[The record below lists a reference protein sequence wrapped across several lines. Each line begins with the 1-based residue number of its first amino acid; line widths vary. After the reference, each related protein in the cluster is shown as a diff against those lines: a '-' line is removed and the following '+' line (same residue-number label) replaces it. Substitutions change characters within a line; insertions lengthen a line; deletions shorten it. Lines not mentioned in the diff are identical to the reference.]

1 MEAVLQ
7 AESQECG
14 LACLVMIAGYHGL
27 HLDLMSLRR
36 RFSISI
42 KGTNLAQLVRYAQSL
57 DFSCRPLRL
66 ELEDMAK
73 LRLPCILHWDMTHF
87 VVLETVRRGR
97 LHLLDPASGRRVL
110 PLAEASRH
118 FTGVALELSPNVTFR
133 PAQQKA
139 RIRLREL
146 TGRAIGLK
154 RALANIFALALA
166 LEVVALLAPQVTQW
180 VVDGALVSADHDLLL
195 IAVLGG
201 CLLMLIDFV
210 LRMARGWMGLRLNQQ
225 LALQWSGNLF
235 SHLLRLPWPYF
246 EKRQLGDITA
256 RFQSLT
262 AIRNVLTNGA
272 IMVVLD
278 GLVTLITL
286 GMMLLYSPVLTGI
299 VAIALA
305 LYMVLRVAFYQPLR
319 NASEERIVL
328 AARENSYFL
337 ETIRAVLPLKL
348 FNTTSLR
355 LATWQNLVADVQN
368 RDVATQKMLL
378 AFTSLNTLIFGLE
391 GMLLL
396 YVGGMA
402 VLDGTLSLGMLL
414 AFIAYKSQFTGRA
427 SQLIDLGV
435 EIRML
440 SLHAE
445 RLADIALETPEPD
458 SHMETDLERIEP
470 RIELRD
476 VSYRYAEGEPWVL
489 RNLSLV
495 IEAGDSVAIVGRS
508 GCGKSTLFK
517 LMLGLLTPTE
527 GEILVGGIPARQLG
541 PQAIRNLVGAVMQED
556 QLLAGSLAENIASF
570 DPEAD
575 QQRIEEAARQ
585 ANIHKAVANMP
596 MGYQTLVAEMGSGL
610 SGGQKQRV
618 LLARALYKRPRI
630 LALDEATSHLDLHSE
645 QHVVQALQR
654 MPMTRITIAHRRET
668 ISFARRLVC
677 LDKGAVVED
686 VRLDEERQVS
696 A

>member
-1 MEAVLQ
+1 MRLTLQ

-14 LACLVMIAGYHGL
+14 LACLIMVAGYHGL

-36 RFSISI
+36 RFSISL
-42 KGTNLAQLVRYAQSL
+42 KGTNLAQLIRYAQKI
-57 DFSCRPLRL
+57 DFTCRPLRL
-66 ELEDMAK
+66 ELEDIVK
-73 LRLPCILHWDMTHF
+73 LRTPCILHWNMNHF
-87 VVLETVRRGR
+87 VVLKKVRGNR
-97 LHLLDPASGRRVL
+97 LHILDPAVGRRVL
-110 PLAEASRH
+110 TVTEISPH
-118 FTGVALELSPNVTFR
+118 FTGVALELTPNVTFR

-139 RIRLREL
+139 RIRLRDL
-146 TGRAIGLK
+146 TGKIVGLK
-154 RALANIFALALA
+154 RALGNIFVLALA
-166 LEVVALLAPQVTQW
+166 LEVVALLSPQVTQW

-195 IAVLGG
+195 LAVLGG
-201 CLLMLIDFV
+201 CLLILIDFV
-210 LRMARGWMGLRLNQQ
+210 LRMGQGWMGLRLSQQ
-225 LALQWSGNLF
+225 LTIQWSGNLF
-235 SHLLRLPWPYF
+235 SHLLRLPWPFF

-256 RFQSLT
+256 RFHSLT
-262 AIRNVLTNGA
+262 AIRNLLTSGA
-272 IMVVLD
+272 ITAVLD

-286 GMMLLYSPVLTGI
+286 GMMLLYSTTLTAVVL
-299 VAIALA
+299 IALLA
-305 LYMVLRVAFYQPLR
+305 YVILRVAFYQPLR
-319 NASEERIVL
+319 NATEERIVL

-348 FNTTSLR
+348 FNATSLR
-355 LATWQNLVADVQN
+355 QATWQNLIADVQN
-368 RDVATQKMLL
+368 RDVTTQKLMLVF
-378 AFTSLNTLIFGLE
+378 ASFNTLIFGLE

-396 YVGGMA
+396 YLGGTA
-402 VLDGTLSLGMLL
+402 VLEGGLSLGMLL

-427 SQLIDLGV
+427 SKLIDLGV

-445 RLADIALETPEPD
+445 RLADIALETAEPE
-458 SHMETDLERIEP
+458 STMETDLERIEP

-489 RNLSLV
+489 RNFSLV

-527 GEILVGGIPARQLG
+527 GEILFGGISVKQLG
-541 PQAIRNLVGAVMQED
+541 SQAVRNLVGAVMQDD
-556 QLLAGSLAENIASF
+556 QLLTGSLSENIACF
-570 DPEAD
+570 DPEAN
-575 QQRIEEAARQ
+575 QERIEQAACQ
-585 ANIHKAVANMP
+585 ANIHQTILNMP
-596 MGYQTLVAEMGSGL
+596 MGYQSLMAEMGSGL

-618 LLARALYKRPRI
+618 LLARALYKQPKI

-645 QHVVQALQR
+645 QHVVQALHQ

-668 ISFARRLVC
+668 IAFAKRLIV
-677 LDKGAVVED
+677 LNKGVVMED
-686 VRLDEERQVS
+686 VRLEDAQVN

>member
-1 MEAVLQ
+1 MKVVLQ

-27 HLDLMSLRR
+27 HLDLMSVRR
-36 RFSISI
+36 RFSISV
-42 KGTNLAQLVRYAQSL
+42 KGTSLAQLGRYAQCL

-66 ELEDMAK
+66 ELNEMSK
-73 LRLPCILHWDMTHF
+73 LRLPCILHWNMNHF
-87 VVLETVRRGR
+87 VVLEKVHRGR
-97 LHLLDPASGRRVL
+97 LHLLDPAVGRRVMS
-110 PLAEASRH
+110 LAEASTH
-118 FTGVALELSPNVTFR
+118 FTGVALELTPNAAFQ
-133 PAQQKA
+133 PAQQKV
-139 RIRLREL
+139 RIRLRDL
-146 TGRAIGLK
+146 IGRSVGLK
-154 RALANIFALALA
+154 RALGNIFVLALA
-166 LEVVALLAPQVTQW
+166 LEVVALLSPQVTQW
-180 VVDGALVSADHDLLL
+180 VVDGALVSVDHDLLL

-201 CLLMLIDFV
+201 CLLMFIDFG

-235 SHLLRLPWPYF
+235 SHLLRLPWTFF

-256 RFQSLT
+256 RFHSLA
-262 AIRNVLTNGA
+262 AIRNVLTSGA

-278 GLVTLITL
+278 GLVTLVTL
-286 GMMLLYSPVLTGI
+286 GMMLLYSKVLTGI
-299 VAIALA
+299 VVIALTFYA
-305 LYMVLRVAFYQPLR
+305 ILRAVFYQPLR

-337 ETIRAVLPLKL
+337 ETIRTVQPLKL
-348 FNTTSLR
+348 FDMASLR
-355 LATWQNLVADVQN
+355 LSTWQNLLADVQN
-368 RDVATQKMLL
+368 RDVATQKLLL
-378 AFTSLNTLIFGLE
+378 AFSSLNVLIFGLE

-396 YVGGMA
+396 YIGGMA
-402 VLDGTLSLGMLL
+402 VLERELSLGMLL

-445 RLADIALETPEPD
+445 RLADIALESPEPE
-458 SHMETDLERIEP
+458 SLMETDLERIEP
-470 RIELRD
+470 SIELRD
-476 VSYRYAEGEPWVL
+476 VSFRYAEGEPWVL

-517 LMLGLLTPTE
+517 LILGLLTPTE
-527 GEILVGGIPARQLG
+527 GEILVGGIPVRQLG
-541 PQAIRNLVGAVMQED
+541 PQVLRNLVGAVMQED

-570 DPEAD
+570 DPEAN
-575 QQRIEEAARQ
+575 QERVEESARL
-585 ANIHKAVANMP
+585 AHIHKAISQMP

-610 SGGQKQRV
+610 SGGQKQRIM
-618 LLARALYKRPRI
+618 LARALYKRPRI
-630 LALDEATSHLDLHSE
+630 LAMDEATSHLDMHSE
-645 QHVVQALQR
+645 QHIVSSLHR
-654 MPMTRITIAHRRET
+654 MTVTRVTIAHRRET
-668 ISFARRLVC
+668 IAFARRIVC
-677 LDKGAVVED
+677 LERGSIVED
-686 VRLDEERQVS
+686 VRPDEVQVP